1 VGVRIK
7 VWPMER
13 AALIAALKEKKLTGL
28 TSGGTGIL
36 GNAATRLEPFVLSW
50 ENLPG
55 LATPTSMSCTS
66 SSLQS

>member
-1 VGVRIK
+1 LAEGVANYLQAVGIRIK
-7 VWPMER
+7 VRPMER

-50 ENLPG
+50 GEFARIG
-55 LATPTSMSCTS
+55 
-66 SSLQS
+66 